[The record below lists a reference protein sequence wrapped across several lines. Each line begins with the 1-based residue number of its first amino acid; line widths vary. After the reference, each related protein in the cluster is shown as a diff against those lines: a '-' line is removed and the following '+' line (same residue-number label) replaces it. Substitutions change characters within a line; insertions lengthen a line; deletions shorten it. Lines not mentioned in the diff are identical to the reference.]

1 MTALDLHLTHLAHN
15 LSVIRAKLKEDT
27 RIIGVVKANA
37 YGQGVVPIAKKLVDE
52 GVTYL
57 AVAYV
62 SEGIELRAA
71 GIRCRIM
78 VFYPQPENFSA
89 LLHHC
94 LEPAL
99 YSPSVWTQF
108 FKIVQQN
115 HIPDYP
121 VHVKFNTG
129 LNRIGFAPE
138 DVNWLLEQQ
147 QNTSLEIVSIYS
159 HLAASEEP
167 KPHSPT
173 RLQWKQFEK
182 IKAPL
187 AAAYPKA
194 WFHLLNTSG
203 VFNYPEWQMDAV
215 RVGIGLYGYANHP
228 EWDCQLKSVAALRA
242 TIIQIHPL
250 EKGDYVGYNH
260 AWQATKKGLVA
271 CLPIGHADGIGR
283 QFGHGKG
290 SVWIHGQQAP
300 IVGNVCMD
308 MLMVDVTHIDCQ
320 PGDPVIFF
328 NADHNL
334 IEWAQTAN
342 TIPYE
347 LLTGLSNRIPRQIH
361 S

>member
-1 MTALDLHLTHLAHN
+1 MTALDLHLPHLAHN
-15 LSVIRAKLKEDT
+15 LSVIRAKLKHDT

-37 YGQGVVPIAKKLVDE
+37 YGQGVVPIAQKLVDE

-78 VFYPQPENFSA
+78 VFYPQPENFSS

-94 LEPAL
+94 LEPVL
-99 YSPSVWTQF
+99 YSPSVWTLF
-108 FKIVQQN
+108 SEIVRQN
-115 HIPDYP
+115 RIPNYP
-121 VHVKFNTG
+121 VHIKFNTG

-138 DVNWLLEQQ
+138 EVYWLLKDG
-147 QNTSLEIVSIYS
+147 QNNALEIVSVYS
-159 HLAASEEP
+159 HLAASEES
-167 KPHSPT
+167 KPHTPT
-173 RLQWKQFEK
+173 HLQWEQFEK

-187 AAAYPKA
+187 AAAYPKV

-215 RVGIGLYGYANHP
+215 RVGIGLYGYANQP
-228 EWDCQLKSVAALRA
+228 EWDCQLKPVAQLRA
-242 TIIQIHPL
+242 TITQIHSL
-250 EKGDYVGYNH
+250 KKGDSVGYNQG
-260 AWQATKKGLVA
+260 WQAPNKGQIA

-283 QFGHGKG
+283 HFGHGKG
-290 SVWIHGQQAP
+290 AVRIHGQQAP

-320 PGDPVIFF
+320 PGDSVVFF
-328 NADHNL
+328 DAENGL
-334 IEWAQTAN
+334 SQWAQAAN

-347 LLTGLSNRIPRQIH
+347 LLTGLSNRIPRHIH
-361 S
+361 R